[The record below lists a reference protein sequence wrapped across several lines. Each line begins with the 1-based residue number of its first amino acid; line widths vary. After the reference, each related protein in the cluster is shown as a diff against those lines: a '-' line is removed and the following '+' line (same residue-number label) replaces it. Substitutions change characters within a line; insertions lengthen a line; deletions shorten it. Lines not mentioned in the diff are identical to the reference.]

1 MGAGVVHPNVLKACN
16 GGPEK
21 WSGFAFGAGIERFA
35 MLLYGVSD
43 MRMLYENDLRVLKQV
58 Q

>member
-1 MGAGVVHPNVLKACN
+1 
-16 GGPEK
+16 
-21 WSGFAFGAGIERFA
+21 
-35 MLLYGVSD
+35 MLLYGISD